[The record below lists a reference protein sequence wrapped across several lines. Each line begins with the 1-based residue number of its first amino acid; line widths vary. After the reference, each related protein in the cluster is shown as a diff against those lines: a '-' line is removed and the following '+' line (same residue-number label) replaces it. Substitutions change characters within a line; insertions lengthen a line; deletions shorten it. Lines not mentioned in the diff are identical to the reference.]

1 MNIRL
6 LLVTIVVLLGVGA
19 GFAGYEALH
28 SAPSGAAPQDT
39 AQSGAKSGAIEGFQ
53 PLASP
58 AVPVAASFLDE
69 DGKPTDLSRFKGHV
83 TLLNLWATWCSPCV
97 REMPSLE
104 RLRAARESDHF
115 VVATVS
121 EDIQGAKAVDAFFTK
136 NGLAGLP
143 RYLDPQ
149 NTLGH
154 AFKVEGLPTTLL
166 LDPEGRE
173 IGRFEGEADWDGP
186 AALNLIDR
194 YAGKAG

>member
-6 LLVTIVVLLGVGA
+6 LLVTIVVLLGAGA
-19 GFAGYEALH
+19 GIAGYFALH
-28 SAPSGAAPQDT
+28 SAPSGAKPQDT
-39 AQSGAKSGAIEGFQ
+39 AMAGFE
-53 PLASP
+53 PAASP
-58 AVPVAASFLDE
+58 AEPVAVSFLDE

-104 RLRAARESDHF
+104 RLRTARENDHF
-115 VVATVS
+115 VVATIS
-121 EDIQGAKAVDAFFTK
+121 EDIQGAKAVDAFFAK

-149 NTLGH
+149 DALLR
-154 AFKVEGLPTTLL
+154 AFKVNGLPTTLL
-166 LDPEGRE
+166 LDSDGRE

-186 AALNLIDR
+186 AALRLINR